1 MERKFAIIYFF
12 SIWFVFVCLFG
23 GVRSGEESDGILL
36 KIVGLSALKRFA
48 RFVLNASKH

>member
-1 MERKFAIIYFF
+1 MFYLIAFQYLVCF
-12 SIWFVFVCLFG
+12 CLFVWG

>member
-1 MERKFAIIYFF
+1 MLYLKAFQYLVCF
-12 SIWFVFVCLFG
+12 CLFVWGG

>member
-1 MERKFAIIYFF
+1 MFYLIAFQYLVCF
-12 SIWFVFVCLFG
+12 CLFVW

>member
-1 MERKFAIIYFF
+1 MLYLIAFQYLVCF
-12 SIWFVFVCLFG
+12 CLFGG